1 MGDEE
6 ICCTLLLVTA
16 ELRESYGSEV
26 RISDPVLCGNLINT
40 VDNVKGVRVLGGMR
54 MTESKRICALET
66 LPQCAHSS
74 SELLGGRL
82 SRDERWLC
90 SSFGSE
96 SEQVVHWL
104 KPIRS
109 QKTWNPCGSGPL
121 SVQKAEWRQ
130 GKGRQ
135 KGSTEQTG
143 KQQGQIKFPLE
154 IAVGPQ
160 REGFPGG
167 ADSNESACNAKDL
180 GLISGSGR
188 SPGGQNG
195 YPFQYSCLKNP
206 MG

>member
-96 SEQVVHWL
+96 SEQD
-104 KPIRS
+104 RS
-109 QKTWNPCGSGPL
+109 YTPL
-121 SVQKAEWRQ
+121 LIKLRPLTCLLSALQGEDKKAAQ
-130 GKGRQ
+130 NK
-135 KGSTEQTG
+135 
-143 KQQGQIKFPLE
+143 LE
-154 IAVGPQ
+154 NNK
-160 REGFPGG
+160 
-167 ADSNESACNAKDL
+167 DKSNSLWK
-180 GLISGSGR
+180 
-188 SPGGQNG
+188 
-195 YPFQYSCLKNP
+195 
-206 MG
+206 